1 MGQDSGLLEKIF
13 CRMGRRHIQ
22 AYEARFEQQ
31 QRRIEELSV
40 YTEKLMKE
48 LDEEK
53 EALHGAQ
60 IALAEAYAYMQ
71 ERKELNPHLEEN
83 LRNNNSLLEQLSNRI
98 DMHEV
103 KIRGMA
109 AYTKVDIKGV
119 RTFMESI
126 QNLLQQLQRMQWS
139 DYLDIAVV
147 AFLIY
152 KILPLIKTPSTTR
165 IAKAVVV
172 VLVIA
177 WLTDL
182 WHLYT
187 VAFIMKQFLSVGLLA
202 LVILFQPELRR
213 MLDHLG
219 SVKLTSIFGVSKPVQ
234 QEMDAV
240 ITHTVRA
247 CEAMGREKVGA
258 LIAFAREQRL
268 EEYFKTGTQID
279 GQVSDQLIR
288 NIFFKNS
295 PLHDGAMIIRDGRI
309 AAAGCVLPLSDS
321 NHLSADLGTRHR
333 AGVGMS
339 EASDAVVVI
348 VSEETGTI
356 SVAVGGMLTRH
367 LAPQTLDK
375 LLHNE
380 LCPADDDEKQDLG
393 LRLKQKLYFR
403 RKETDDNE
411 K

>member
-1 MGQDSGLLEKIF
+1 
-13 CRMGRRHIQ
+13 
-22 AYEARFEQQ
+22 
-31 QRRIEELSV
+31 
-40 YTEKLMKE
+40 
-48 LDEEK
+48 
-53 EALHGAQ
+53 
-60 IALAEAYAYMQ
+60 
-71 ERKELNPHLEEN
+71 
-83 LRNNNSLLEQLSNRI
+83 
-98 DMHEV
+98 
-103 KIRGMA
+103 
-109 AYTKVDIKGV
+109 
-119 RTFMESI
+119 MESI
-126 QNLLQQLQRMQWS
+126 QNLLQQLTRMQWS

-152 KILPLIKTPSTTR
+152 KVLPLIRTPSTTR
-165 IAKAVVV
+165 IAKAVVA

-182 WHLYT
+182 LHLYT
-187 VAFIMKQFLSVGLLA
+187 VAFILNQFLAIGLLA

-219 SVKLTSIFGVSKPVQ
+219 SVKLTTLFGVNKPVQ
-234 QEMDAV
+234 QEMDAM
-240 ITHTVRA
+240 ITQTVRA
-247 CEAMGREKVGA
+247 CEVMGREKVGA
-258 LIAFAREQRL
+258 LIVFAREQRL

-321 NHLSADLGTRHR
+321 NRLSADLGTRHR

-356 SVAVGGMLTRH
+356 SVAVGGMLKRH

-380 LCPADDDEKQDLG
+380 LCPAEGENEKQELA
-393 LRLKQKLYFR
+393 LRLKQKLNPR
-403 RKETDDNE
+403 RKETDTHE
-411 K
+411 E